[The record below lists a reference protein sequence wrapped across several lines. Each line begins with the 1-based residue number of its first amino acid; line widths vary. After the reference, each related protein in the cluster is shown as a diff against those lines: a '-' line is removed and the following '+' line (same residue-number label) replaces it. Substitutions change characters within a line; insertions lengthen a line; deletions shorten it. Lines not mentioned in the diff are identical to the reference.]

1 MDALETGVGPYVHF
15 WGYQYDCPGDRCR
28 DLRCISGGS
37 SMAALCGVSVWL
49 HYLEPL
55 GVALLLLN
63 GRGFAVAR
71 ILEWWMLFLSPPH
84 GSRHCTMDC

>member
-1 MDALETGVGPYVHF
+1 MPFETGVGPYVHF
-15 WGYQYDCPGDRCR
+15 WGYQYDCPG
-28 DLRCISGGS
+28 
-37 SMAALCGVSVWL
+37 GVSVWL

-71 ILEWWMLFLSPPH
+71 ILEW
-84 GSRHCTMDC
+84 

>member
-1 MDALETGVGPYVHF
+1 MTAQETDVGTYAAYLGVPV
-15 WGYQYDCPGDRCR
+15 WLP
-28 DLRCISGGS
+28 
-37 SMAALCGVSVWL
+37 MCGVSVWL

-71 ILEWWMLFLSPPH
+71 ILE
-84 GSRHCTMDC
+84 C